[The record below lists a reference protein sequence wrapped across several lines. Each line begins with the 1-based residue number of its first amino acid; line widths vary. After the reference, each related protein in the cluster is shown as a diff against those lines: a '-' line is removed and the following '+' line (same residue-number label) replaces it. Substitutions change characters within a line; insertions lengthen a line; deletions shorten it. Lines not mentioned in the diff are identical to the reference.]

1 MKYLPFTALS
11 AYDRSSIGPHI
22 CVHSRIL
29 AVPLISSCLVRIV
42 PIRCWHGAHYVKVDE
57 KSERHCLASI
67 ILLACAM
74 PLLRGELSYS
84 SSHRLCLLRTLI
96 TRIQGLKC
104 RESIRD
110 EFMHLVIGGSGH
122 DEPAPVLSSI
132 AEGPHPIAVHRTA
145 EPCMTCQ
152 KSLGI
157 SLIL

>member
-1 MKYLPFTALS
+1 MKFLPLIASSTLDCSSADSRIYLCS
-11 AYDRSSIGPHI
+11 H
-22 CVHSRIL
+22 IL
-29 AVPLISSCLVRIV
+29 AVSLISSCLVRIV
-42 PIRCWHGAHYVKVDE
+42 PIRCWYGAHCVKIDE
-57 KSERHCLASI
+57 KSKHHNLASI

-96 TRIQGLKC
+96 TRLQGLKC

-132 AEGPHPIAVHRTA
+132 AEGTHTIAAHLPT
-145 EPCMTCQ
+145 
-152 KSLGI
+152 
-157 SLIL
+157 